1 MATTPA
7 VNLSP
12 DSGLD
17 PSRDPSLVVRAAAF
31 AADRHI
37 HQRRKDN
44 VTPYI
49 NHPIALARV
58 LQVEGGVH
66 DPIAIAAA
74 LLHDTVEDTATTH
87 AELVDYFGPEVAGVV
102 AEVTDDKSL
111 PKAERKRLQ
120 IEHAPYLSDRA
131 RLVKLADKICNLRD
145 LRCSPPVGWSR
156 EWRRNYFDWAR
167 RVINQLR
174 GSHPGLEAVFDEAY
188 RLGLRSLDEPTPT
201 EPNPDAPW
209 VGDLPMRANI
219 APANTP
225 TNTPTNAPPTD
236 IYWAGPLFTIA
247 EQQFNRD
254 RAARLRSH
262 GYPVYLPQEA
272 CTGLSDPQA
281 IFRQCLRGLQRAALV
296 VAVLDGADADS
307 GTCWECGY
315 AFRAGI
321 PVVAVRTDF
330 RGSGDFEGFNA
341 MLYGAAAALV
351 TGTDDLD
358 RRLAAAIAPL
368 LATTP
373 TTTTP

>member
-1 MATTPA
+1 M
-7 VNLSP
+7 
-12 DSGLD
+12 
-17 PSRDPSLVVRAAAF
+17 RAAAF
-31 AADRHI
+31 AADRHL

-58 LQVEGGVH
+58 LQVEGGIH
-66 DPIAIAAA
+66 DPIVIAAA

-87 AELVDYFGPEVAGVV
+87 AELVDCFGPEVAGVV
-102 AEVTDDKSL
+102 AEVTDDKTL

-120 IEHAPYLSDRA
+120 IEHAPHLSDRA

-167 RVINQLR
+167 RVINRLR

-188 RLGLRSLDEPTPT
+188 RLGLRSLDLPTPAD
-201 EPNPDAPW
+201 PSSPSPS
-209 VGDLPMRANI
+209 V
-219 APANTP
+219 PANP
-225 TNTPTNAPPTD
+225 PVSVPPSPPANAAPPNVSPTS
-236 IYWAGPLFTIA
+236 IYWAGPLFTAA

-254 RAARLRSH
+254 RAAQLRSH

-281 IFRQCLRGLQRAALV
+281 IFQQCLQGLQRAAVV

-321 PVVAVRTDF
+321 PVVALRTDF

-341 MLYGAAAALV
+341 MLYGAAAAVV
-351 TGTDDLD
+351 TGADDLD
-358 RRLAAAIAPL
+358 RRLVAAIAPL
-368 LATTP
+368 LLTHAQP
-373 TTTTP
+373 THAQPTDSQPTDPQSTYPH